1 MLLKRSVEVLVV
13 AALVA
18 LILVAW
24 PAVAEAQE
32 AGTAATQGD
41 KAPSAKGGAAH
52 TTHTAHAV
60 VVVEPGDSLWSI
72 SEERLGPDATARRIA
87 KHTERLWALNRE
99 RIGSGDPNL
108 ILAGQQLLAPPVGER
123 PSSSRTGSRSAEG
136 EATTRRAQERATDDN
151 KAGQA
156 LVQAPDKRA
165 PEQASGQAREQ
176 VRGQAPQRVSL
187 PEAADAR
194 PVPAARAPISEP
206 ISGPT
211 SYDGSSSPTLAMAL
225 VAWALL
231 TLVAALVAWVSLTVV
246 AIFALRALR
255 ARGQGSKRKTRK
267 RGASLAALGTN
278 YARFDPLWG
287 SLMGPEESPWGP
299 PSASEAR
306 EGNGLDHL
314 GLLATAKARRARVRR
329 GHTGRVALAARR
341 QRGRPRLA
349 SHVRAYDPQVFRAMR
364 TRRRNR

>member
-1 MLLKRSVEVLVV
+1 MAERLERCVYLTLVTL
-13 AALVA
+13 ALCA

-24 PAVAEAQE
+24 PGRAQAQE
-32 AGTAATQGD
+32 GAGATQDAQGTNRD
-41 KAPSAKGGAAH
+41 AARGV
-52 TTHTAHAV
+52 A

-72 SEERLGPDATARRIA
+72 SEDRLGPNASAWRVQR
-87 KHTERLWALNRE
+87 HTERLWALNRE